1 MDETKIDCLPTI
13 EHVIDISRQFGDR
26 MFNRDF
32 NKDQKPDF
40 YLGMIAASRMFI
52 SYLKHYEKHKHEGET
67 LENLER
73 RVHMLNSDVAKIIID
88 KYDLKGFKS

>member
-1 MDETKIDCLPTI
+1 MDETKIDCLPAI
-13 EHVIDISRQFGDR
+13 EHVIEISQQLGDR
-26 MFNRDF
+26 MFSPHF

-52 SYLKHYEKHKHEGET
+52 SYLRHYEKNKEWET
-67 LENLER
+67 LEDLER

>member
-1 MDETKIDCLPTI
+1 MDETKIDCLPAI
-13 EHVIDISRQFGDR
+13 EHVIAISQQFGDR
-26 MFNRDF
+26 IFSQKF

-40 YLGMIAASRMFI
+40 YLGMIAASRMFV
-52 SYLKHYEKHKHEGET
+52 SYLKHFEKNRDWET
-67 LENLER
+67 LEDLER